1 MQRPDCFVCVDSKNR
16 LGLYKML
23 GISERDVTVESYW
36 ETVVEPLLDTPWWQ
50 SERPSGDKDEE
61 TIWDG
66 RVAWLMPSSTRATD
80 RVSAVTFTNV
90 TLALLVTLVNSNY
103 PIV

>member
-1 MQRPDCFVCVDSKNR
+1 MRRPDYFVCVDSKNR
-16 LGLYKML
+16 LGLYKIL

-66 RVAWLMPSSTRATD
+66 RVAMVDALFYEGHGEGFCRRINQHHSR
-80 RVSAVTFTNV
+80 
-90 TLALLVTLVNSNY
+90 LAGD
-103 PIV
+103 IG